1 MTSKPANMFIIFWD
15 FLMVEQI
22 SLSPQAKQSAV
33 IDKAV
38 PLRVAELLG
47 VKILGN

>member
-1 MTSKPANMFIIFWD
+1 
-15 FLMVEQI
+15 MVEQI
-22 SLSPQAKQSAV
+22 SLSPQANKVQLL
-33 IDKAV
+33 IGNWYKAV